1 MFRYNF
7 CSKEI
12 AQSKISKMKELTKAE
27 EQIMQLLWDKE
38 KAFVKD
44 IVEDMPDPK
53 PAYNT
58 VSTIIRILEKKGFVD
73 HNAYG
78 KTHEYF
84 PLVSRK
90 DYTRS
95 FMKNFMR
102 NYFSGSFQEMVSFFA
117 REDNMSLSDLDE
129 MVEDVKRDLQNEN
142 PDENE

>member
-1 MFRYNF
+1 
-7 CSKEI
+7 
-12 AQSKISKMKELTKAE
+12 MKELTKAE
-27 EQIMQLLWDKE
+27 EQIMQLLWNQE

-44 IVEDMPDPK
+44 IVEKMPDPK

-58 VSTIIRILEKKGFVD
+58 VSTIIRILERKGFVG

-90 DYTRS
+90 EYTRS
-95 FMKNFMR
+95 YMKNFMR

-117 REDNMSLSDLDE
+117 KEDNMSLSDLDE
-129 MVEDVKRDLQNEN
+129 MMEDVKRDLENEN
-142 PDENE
+142 LSENE

>member
-1 MFRYNF
+1 
-7 CSKEI
+7 
-12 AQSKISKMKELTKAE
+12 MKELTKAE
-27 EQIMQLLWDKE
+27 EQIMQLLWELD

-44 IVEDMPDPK
+44 VVEKIPEPK

-58 VSTIIRILEKKGFVD
+58 VSTIIRILEKKGFVG

-78 KTHEYF
+78 KTHEYY

-117 REDNMSLSDLDE
+117 KEDNMSLNDFDE
-129 MVEDVKRDLQNEN
+129 MMEDVKRDLEN
-142 PDENE
+142 DNPVENEQCD